1 MIFFHDI
8 YGNKK
13 EKIRKKQ
20 QFFLETFPANHYS
33 ITVMRG
39 EELRKF
45 LREKTNAE
53 LVDLMNDA
61 LWV

>member
-1 MIFFHDI
+1 
-8 YGNKK
+8 
-13 EKIRKKQ
+13 
-20 QFFLETFPANHYS
+20 
-33 ITVMRG
+33 MRG

-61 LWV
+61 LSEGLDNYSKLSESGCTLHDKLMKVRRLSTNPAGG